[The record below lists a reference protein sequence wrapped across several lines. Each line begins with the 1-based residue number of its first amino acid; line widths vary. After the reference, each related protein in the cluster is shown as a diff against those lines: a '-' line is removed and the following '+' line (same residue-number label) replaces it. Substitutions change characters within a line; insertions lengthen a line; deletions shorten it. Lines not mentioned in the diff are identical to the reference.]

1 MIKFGCENMNNEI
14 TVVKKGSIAEEL
26 GIETGDV
33 LISIND
39 VDVEDIIDYKFLITE
54 EFLTLEIL
62 KKSDNEIWSFEI
74 EKEYDE
80 DLGLEFSN
88 SIMDNAR
95 SCCNN
100 CLFCFV
106 DQLPEG
112 MRKTLYFKD
121 DDSRLSFLQGNFV
134 TMTNMKDDDIDR
146 IIKYR
151 ISPINISVHTTNPEL
166 RVKMLNNRFAGDILQ
181 KLKKLAKA
189 GISMNCQVVA
199 CPGVNNG
206 EELLKTI
213 KDLYDLYPAVKNTAV
228 VPVGL
233 TKYRK
238 GLKELK
244 MYDKETA
251 ASEINAVLKLQK
263 KFIEETGEPFVR
275 LSDEFYV
282 LAGID
287 VPESDFYGDF
297 DQLEDGVGMIRYF
310 RDAVNNTISGLK
322 KDIKG
327 SFTLICGVS
336 AYDEIKL
343 AAEKINNI
351 NKNLKINVAKIIND
365 FFGDT
370 ITVSGLITGRDI
382 AKQLKNAETGEFIVI
397 PDNMLKKGEKIFLD
411 DVKIEEI
418 EKDLNKKI
426 VVCSYDGDNLIYLIN
441 NNSTEV

>member
-336 AYDEIKL
+336 AYDEIKM

-382 AKQLKNAETGEFIVI
+382 VKQLKNAETGEFIVI